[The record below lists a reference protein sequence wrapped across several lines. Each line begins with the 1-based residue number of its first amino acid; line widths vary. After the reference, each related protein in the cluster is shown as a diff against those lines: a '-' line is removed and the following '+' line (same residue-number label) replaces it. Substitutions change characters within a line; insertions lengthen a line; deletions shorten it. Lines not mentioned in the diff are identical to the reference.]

1 MGVSARERP
10 REKREASSSS
20 PLLAQW
26 DCCLEG
32 GVAGTRLEVDEHL
45 FVLASSLK
53 KEGSEGQWY
62 TCEQYGISS

>member
-10 REKREASSSS
+10 REKREARSSS
-20 PLLAQW
+20 PLLAQG

-45 FVLASSLK
+45 FVLVGSLK
-53 KEGSEGQWY
+53 RSGVAGEG
-62 TCEQYGISS
+62 